1 MDNNNWRAAIQEG
14 IYPVSFVEKLL
25 AAKSGRVATWLNPSR
40 SGRLDAA
47 IMSPYDKLGGQR
59 LVPFLGLVE
68 ARFVDHFRKHGLS
81 LQTIRKAAMKM
92 RLDWDD
98 LHPFANGKFR
108 TDGKH
113 IMLEASEDEGDKK
126 LLNILTDEFVFP
138 EIIEQSLFSTVV
150 YVDQVAKKILPF
162 PDLKLVEINPV
173 FSMGRPIV
181 TQGNIP
187 TETLANAFR
196 ANADVPEIAKWFDTT
211 EQAVKEAIAFE
222 NRLAA

>member
-1 MDNNNWRAAIQEG
+1 MDTNNWRAAIQEG
-14 IYPVSFVEKLL
+14 VYPVSFVEKLL
-25 AAKSGRVATWLNPSR
+25 AAKSGRVTAWLNPSK

-47 IMSPYDKLGGQR
+47 IITPYEKIGGQR
-59 LVPFLGLVE
+59 LIPFLGLVE

-92 RLDWDD
+92 RADWDD

-113 IMLEASEDEGDKK
+113 IMLEASEDEGDTK

-138 EIIEQSLFSTVV
+138 EIIEQSLFETVV
-150 YVDQVAKKILPF
+150 YVGQIARKIIPF
-162 PDLKLVEINPV
+162 PDLRLVEIDPM
-173 FSMGRPIV
+173 FSLGRPIV

-196 ANADVPEIAKWFDTT
+196 ANAEVHEIADWFETT
-211 EQAVKEAIAFE
+211 EHAVKEAIAFE

>member
-1 MDNNNWRAAIQEG
+1 MITKNWRAAIHEG
-14 IYPVSFVEKLL
+14 VYTVSFIEKLL
-25 AAKSGRVATWLNPSR
+25 AAKSGRVTAWLNPSK
-40 SGRLDAA
+40 SGKLDPA
-47 IMSPYDKLGGQR
+47 ILTELGKIGGQR

-92 RLDWDD
+92 RGEWDD
-98 LHPFANGKFR
+98 LHPFANGRFR

-113 IMLEASEDEGDKK
+113 IMLEASEDEGDRK

-138 EIIEQSLFSTVV
+138 EIIEPSLFSTVV
-150 YVDQVAKKILPF
+150 YVNHVAKKILPF
-162 PDLKLVEINPV
+162 HDLKLVEINPTY
-173 FSMGRPIV
+173 SLGRPIV
-181 TQGNIP
+181 TEGNIP

-196 ANADVPEIAKWFDTT
+196 ANADVHEIADWFETT
-211 EQAVKEAIAFE
+211 EQAVQEAIAFE